1 MIVPDSYTEN
11 LSEPVRRLFFKWRQF
26 MYSSVKYNR
35 PDSLIHGMG
44 HYERVLLYALMVAEK
59 ELPGDEEAMEIL
71 AHAAVWHDSRRLD
84 EYLDTGHGARAAV
97 YYHEYCSVNP
107 EFKCHSEVEDIMRFH
122 DIDDRTGNERIQRDF
137 GDRAEYVK
145 KLYHIFKDAD
155 ALDRWRLGDT
165 GLDPKFLRTDTARNL
180 TSFSRKLVLDT
191 MDSDFLEEISEEVR
205 RTQKE
210 NKWKGC

>member
-97 YYHEYCSVNP
+97 YYHEYWSVNP
-107 EFKCHSEVEDIMRFH
+107 EFKCHPEVDDIMRFH
-122 DIDDRTGNERIQRDF
+122 DIDDRIGNERIQRDF

>member
-107 EFKCHSEVEDIMRFH
+107 EFKCHPEVEDIMRYH
-122 DIDDRTGNERIQRDF
+122 DIDDRIGNERIQRDF

>member
-97 YYHEYCSVNP
+97 YYHEYCSVNL
-107 EFKCHSEVEDIMRFH
+107 EFKCHPEVEDIMRYH
-122 DIDDRTGNERIQRDF
+122 DIDDRIGNERIQRDF

>member
-107 EFKCHSEVEDIMRFH
+107 EFKCHKEVEDIMRFH

-165 GLDPKFLRTDTARNL
+165 GLDPKFLRTDTARSL

>member
-11 LSEPVRRLFFKWRQF
+11 LSEPVRRLFLEWRQF
-26 MYSSVKYNR
+26 MYSAVRYTR
-35 PDSLIHGMG
+35 PDSPVHGME
-44 HYERVLLYALMVAEK
+44 HYERVLLHALVIAEK
-59 ELPGDEEAMEIL
+59 ELPGDEKAMEIL

-97 YYHEYCSVNP
+97 YYHEFCSENP
-107 EFKCHSEVEDIMRFH
+107 AFRCHPEVEDIMRFH
-122 DIDDRTGNERIQRDF
+122 DIDDRKGNERIDHDF

-165 GLDPKFLRTDTARNL
+165 GLDPKFLRTETARSL
-180 TSFSRKLVLDT
+180 TSFSRKLVRDT
-191 MDSDFLEEISEEVR
+191 MDKELLYEISAEVR
-205 RTQKE
+205 RSQKE
-210 NKWKGC
+210 NKWKKC